1 MEIVDNRVKK
11 SINSTHLITP
21 NFRFV
26 VKKFMKKKF
35 LIFVFSFLI
44 SISAN
49 SCKRTS
55 FEKETNKE
63 VILAS
68 FTVLADIIENVAK
81 DEFVVKSITKPG
93 VEVHGYQPTP
103 SDLIKASKAFVFIDN
118 GFGFELWAEKFV
130 SNLQIKRVTI
140 SNRLEPIF
148 ISEDFYK
155 GKPNPHAWISPKRG
169 MIYVDVIV
177 DSLSELKPSEAESF
191 KNNGQIYKNKIAKID
206 KDFSLFI
213 NNLEKNNRYLVTCEG
228 AFSYLTN
235 DYGLKEA
242 YLWPVNA
249 ESQITPK
256 RMAKTISLVK
266 NKKIPSV
273 FCESTV
279 SNESQM
285 IVVSETGASFGG
297 NLFVD
302 SLSQDNGNANTYL
315 KMLQNNLALIKK
327 GLN

>member
-1 MEIVDNRVKK
+1 
-11 SINSTHLITP
+11 
-21 NFRFV
+21 
-26 VKKFMKKKF
+26 MKKK
-35 LIFVFSFLI
+35 LLLYVFSFLI
-44 SISAN
+44 FLTTN

-130 SNLQIKRVTI
+130 SNLQIRRVTI

-177 DSLSELKPSEAESF
+177 DSLSELKPSEAELF
-191 KNNGQIYKNKIAKID
+191 KKNGQIYKNKIAKID

-256 RMAKTISLVK
+256 RMARTISLVK
-266 NKKIPSV
+266 NKNIPSV

-285 IVVSETGASFGG
+285 VVASETGAKFGG
-297 NLFVD
+297 DLFVD
-302 SLSQDNGNANTYL
+302 SLSQDNKNANTYL
-315 KMLQNNLALIKK
+315 KMLQHNLNLIKK

>member
-1 MEIVDNRVKK
+1 
-11 SINSTHLITP
+11 
-21 NFRFV
+21 
-26 VKKFMKKKF
+26 MKKK
-35 LIFVFSFLI
+35 LLLFVFSFLI
-44 SISAN
+44 FLTAN
-49 SCKRTS
+49 SCKRTA

-130 SNLQIKRVTI
+130 SNLQINRVTI

-177 DSLSELKPSEAESF
+177 DYLSELKPSEAESF

-206 KDFSLFI
+206 EDFSLFI
-213 NNLEKNNRYLVTCEG
+213 NNLDKNNRYLVTCEG

-256 RMAKTISLVK
+256 RMARTISLVK
-266 NKKIPSV
+266 NKNIPSV

-285 IVVSETGASFGG
+285 VVASETGAKFGG
-297 NLFVD
+297 DLFVD
-302 SLSQDNGNANTYL
+302 SLSQDNESANTYL
-315 KMLQNNLALIKK
+315 KMLQHNFTLIKK

>member
-1 MEIVDNRVKK
+1 
-11 SINSTHLITP
+11 
-21 NFRFV
+21 
-26 VKKFMKKKF
+26 MKKYFLFLF
-35 LIFVFSFLI
+35 LIFFICLNTTSCTR
-44 SISAN
+44 N
-49 SCKRTS
+49 SYK
-55 FEKETNKE
+55 KESSKE

-68 FTVLADIIENVAK
+68 FTVLADIIKNVAT
-81 DEFVVKSITKPG
+81 DDFVVKSITKPG
-93 VEVHGYQPTP
+93 IEVHGYQPTP
-103 SDLIKASKAFVFIDN
+103 SDLIKASEAIIFIDN

-130 SNLQIKRVTI
+130 SNLNFKRVTI
-140 SNRLEPIF
+140 SDQLDPIY

-169 MIYVDVIV
+169 MIYVDIIV
-177 DSLSELKPSEAESF
+177 DSLSKLKPSKAESF
-191 KNNGQIYKNKIAKID
+191 ISKGEIYKNKIAKID

-256 RMAKTISLVK
+256 RMARTISLVK
-266 NKKIPSV
+266 NKNIPSV

-285 IVVSETGASFGG
+285 VVASETGANFQGD
-297 NLFVD
+297 LFVD
-302 SLSQDNGNANTYL
+302 SLSQDDESANTYL
-315 KMLQNNLALIKK
+315 KMLQHNLTLIKK

>member
-1 MEIVDNRVKK
+1 
-11 SINSTHLITP
+11 
-21 NFRFV
+21 
-26 VKKFMKKKF
+26 MKKNFLFLFLSF
-35 LIFVFSFLI
+35 LIFL
-44 SISAN
+44 N
-49 SCKRTS
+49 TTSCKRIS
-55 FEKETNKE
+55 YKKEPNKE

-81 DEFVVKSITKPG
+81 DDFIVRSITKPG
-93 VEVHGYQPTP
+93 IEVHGYQPTP
-103 SDLIKASKAFVFIDN
+103 SDLIKASKASVFIDN

-130 SNLQIKRVTI
+130 SNLKVKRVTI
-140 SNRLEPIF
+140 SDRLDPIF

-169 MIYVDVIV
+169 MIYVDIIV
-177 DSLSELKPSEAESF
+177 DSLSELKPSKAESF
-191 KNNGQIYKNKIAKID
+191 KNNGQIYKNKIAQLD

-228 AFSYLTN
+228 AFSYLTY

-256 RMAKTISLVK
+256 RMARTISLVK
-266 NKKIPSV
+266 NKNIPSV

-279 SNESQM
+279 NNESQM
-285 IVVSETGASFGG
+285 IVVSETGANYGG
-297 NLFVD
+297 DLFVD
-302 SLSQDNGNANTYL
+302 SLSKDNGSANTYL
-315 KMLQNNLALIKK
+315 KMLQNNLTLIKK

>member
-1 MEIVDNRVKK
+1 
-11 SINSTHLITP
+11 
-21 NFRFV
+21 
-26 VKKFMKKKF
+26 MKKK
-35 LIFVFSFLI
+35 LLLFVFSFLI
-44 SISAN
+44 FLTAN
-49 SCKRTS
+49 SCKRNA

-177 DSLSELKPSEAESF
+177 DYLSELKPSEAESF

-206 KDFSLFI
+206 EDFSLFI

-256 RMAKTISLVK
+256 RMARTISLVK
-266 NKKIPSV
+266 NKNIPSV

-285 IVVSETGASFGG
+285 VVASETGAKFGG
-297 NLFVD
+297 DLFVD
-302 SLSQDNGNANTYL
+302 SLSQDNESANTYL
-315 KMLQNNLALIKK
+315 KMLQHNLTLIKK

>member
-1 MEIVDNRVKK
+1 
-11 SINSTHLITP
+11 
-21 NFRFV
+21 
-26 VKKFMKKKF
+26 MKKK
-35 LIFVFSFLI
+35 LLLFVFSFLI
-44 SISAN
+44 FLSAN

-63 VILAS
+63 IILAS

-93 VEVHGYQPTP
+93 FEVHGYKPTP

-148 ISEDFYK
+148 ISEDLYK
-155 GKPNPHAWISPKRG
+155 SKPNPHAWISPKRG
-169 MIYVDVIV
+169 MIYVNVLV
-177 DSLSELKPSEAESF
+177 DYLSELKPSEAESF

-206 KDFSLFI
+206 EDFSLFI
-213 NNLEKNNRYLVTCEG
+213 NNLDKNNRYLVTCEG

-256 RMAKTISLVK
+256 RMARTISLVK
-266 NKKIPSV
+266 NKNIPSV

-285 IVVSETGASFGG
+285 VVARATGAKFLGD
-297 NLFVD
+297 LFVD
-302 SLSQDNGNANTYL
+302 SISQDNKSANTYL
-315 KMLQNNLALIKK
+315 KMLQHNLTLIKK

>member
-1 MEIVDNRVKK
+1 
-11 SINSTHLITP
+11 
-21 NFRFV
+21 
-26 VKKFMKKKF
+26 MKKK
-35 LIFVFSFLI
+35 LLLFVFSFLI
-44 SISAN
+44 FLTTN

-177 DSLSELKPSEAESF
+177 DSLSDLKPSEAESF

-256 RMAKTISLVK
+256 RMARTISLVK
-266 NKKIPSV
+266 NKNIPSV

-285 IVVSETGASFGG
+285 VVASETGAKFGG
-297 NLFVD
+297 DLFVD
-302 SLSQDNGNANTYL
+302 SLSQDNKSANTYL
-315 KMLQNNLALIKK
+315 KMLKHNLTLIKK

>member
-1 MEIVDNRVKK
+1 
-11 SINSTHLITP
+11 
-21 NFRFV
+21 
-26 VKKFMKKKF
+26 MKKK
-35 LIFVFSFLI
+35 LLLFVFSFLI
-44 SISAN
+44 FLTTN

-177 DSLSELKPSEAESF
+177 DYLSELKPSEAESF

-206 KDFSLFI
+206 EDFSLFI

-256 RMAKTISLVK
+256 RMARTISLVK
-266 NKKIPSV
+266 NKNIPSV

-285 IVVSETGASFGG
+285 VVASETGAKFGG
-297 NLFVD
+297 DLFVD
-302 SLSQDNGNANTYL
+302 SLSQDNKSANTYL
-315 KMLQNNLALIKK
+315 KMLQHNLTLIKK

>member
-1 MEIVDNRVKK
+1 
-11 SINSTHLITP
+11 
-21 NFRFV
+21 
-26 VKKFMKKKF
+26 MKKK
-35 LIFVFSFLI
+35 LLLFVFSFLI
-44 SISAN
+44 FLTAN

-130 SNLQIKRVTI
+130 SNLQINRVTI

-177 DSLSELKPSEAESF
+177 DYLSELKPSEAESF

-256 RMAKTISLVK
+256 RMARTISLVK
-266 NKKIPSV
+266 NKNIPSV

-285 IVVSETGASFGG
+285 VVARATGAKFGG
-297 NLFVD
+297 DLFVD
-302 SLSQDNGNANTYL
+302 SISQDNKSANTYL
-315 KMLQNNLALIKK
+315 KMLQHNLTLIKK

>member
-1 MEIVDNRVKK
+1 
-11 SINSTHLITP
+11 
-21 NFRFV
+21 
-26 VKKFMKKKF
+26 MKKK
-35 LIFVFSFLI
+35 LLLFVFSFLI
-44 SISAN
+44 FLTAN
-49 SCKRTS
+49 SCKRTA

-177 DSLSELKPSEAESF
+177 DSLSELKPSGAESF

-256 RMAKTISLVK
+256 RMARTISLVK
-266 NKKIPSV
+266 NKNIPSV

-285 IVVSETGASFGG
+285 VVASETGAKFGG
-297 NLFVD
+297 DLFVD
-302 SLSQDNGNANTYL
+302 SLSQDNKSANTYL
-315 KMLQNNLALIKK
+315 KMLQHNLTLIKK

>member
-1 MEIVDNRVKK
+1 
-11 SINSTHLITP
+11 
-21 NFRFV
+21 
-26 VKKFMKKKF
+26 MKKK
-35 LIFVFSFLI
+35 LLLFVFSFLI
-44 SISAN
+44 FLTAN
-49 SCKRTS
+49 SCKRNA

-81 DEFVVKSITKPG
+81 DEFVVKSIIKPG

-130 SNLQIKRVTI
+130 SNLQINRVTI
-140 SNRLEPIF
+140 SNSLEPIF

-155 GKPNPHAWISPKRG
+155 SKPNPHAWISPKRG

-177 DSLSELKPSEAESF
+177 DYLSELKPSEAESF

-206 KDFSLFI
+206 EDFSLFI

-256 RMAKTISLVK
+256 RMARTISLVK
-266 NKKIPSV
+266 NKNIPSV

-285 IVVSETGASFGG
+285 VVARATGAKFGG
-297 NLFVD
+297 DLFVD
-302 SLSQDNGNANTYL
+302 SISQDNKSANTYL
-315 KMLQNNLALIKK
+315 KMLQHNLTLIKK

>member
-1 MEIVDNRVKK
+1 
-11 SINSTHLITP
+11 
-21 NFRFV
+21 
-26 VKKFMKKKF
+26 MKKK
-35 LIFVFSFLI
+35 LLLFVFSFLI
-44 SISAN
+44 FLTAN
-49 SCKRTS
+49 SCKRNA

-81 DEFVVKSITKPG
+81 DEFVVKSIIKPG

-177 DSLSELKPSEAESF
+177 DYLSELKPSEAESF

-206 KDFSLFI
+206 EDFSLFI

-256 RMAKTISLVK
+256 RMARTISLVK
-266 NKKIPSV
+266 NKNIPSV

-285 IVVSETGASFGG
+285 VVASETGAKFGG
-297 NLFVD
+297 DLFVD
-302 SLSQDNGNANTYL
+302 SLSQDNKSANTYL
-315 KMLQNNLALIKK
+315 KMLQHNLTLIKK

>member
-1 MEIVDNRVKK
+1 
-11 SINSTHLITP
+11 
-21 NFRFV
+21 
-26 VKKFMKKKF
+26 MKKK
-35 LIFVFSFLI
+35 LLLFVFSFLI
-44 SISAN
+44 FLTAN
-49 SCKRTS
+49 SCKRNA

-81 DEFVVKSITKPG
+81 DEFVVKSIIKPG

-130 SNLQIKRVTI
+130 SNLQINRVTI

-155 GKPNPHAWISPKRG
+155 SKPNPHAWISPKRG

-206 KDFSLFI
+206 EDFSLFI

-256 RMAKTISLVK
+256 RMARTISLVK
-266 NKKIPSV
+266 NKNIPSV

-285 IVVSETGASFGG
+285 VVARATGAKFGG
-297 NLFVD
+297 DLFVD
-302 SLSQDNGNANTYL
+302 SISQDNKSANTYL
-315 KMLQNNLALIKK
+315 KMLQHNLTLIKK

>member
-1 MEIVDNRVKK
+1 
-11 SINSTHLITP
+11 
-21 NFRFV
+21 
-26 VKKFMKKKF
+26 MKKK
-35 LIFVFSFLI
+35 LLLFVFSFLI
-44 SISAN
+44 FLTTN

-228 AFSYLTN
+228 AFSYLTK

-256 RMAKTISLVK
+256 RMARTISLVK
-266 NKKIPSV
+266 NKNIPSV

-285 IVVSETGASFGG
+285 VVASETGAKFGG
-297 NLFVD
+297 DLFVD
-302 SLSQDNGNANTYL
+302 SLSQDNKSANTYL
-315 KMLQNNLALIKK
+315 KMLQHNLTLIKK

>member
-1 MEIVDNRVKK
+1 
-11 SINSTHLITP
+11 
-21 NFRFV
+21 
-26 VKKFMKKKF
+26 MKKKLVLFVFFF
-35 LIFVFSFLI
+35 LICL
-44 SISAN
+44 SAN

-55 FEKETNKE
+55 FEKETNKKI
-63 VILAS
+63 ILAS

-130 SNLQIKRVTI
+130 SNLKIERVTI
-140 SNRLEPIF
+140 SNRLDPIF

-169 MIYVDVIV
+169 MIYVDIIV
-177 DSLSELKPSEAESF
+177 DSLTELKPSKAESF
-191 KNNGQIYKNKIAKID
+191 KKNGQIYKNKIAKID

-256 RMAKTISLVK
+256 RMARTISLVK
-266 NKKIPSV
+266 NKNIPSV

-285 IVVSETGASFGG
+285 VVASETGANFEGD
-297 NLFVD
+297 LFVD
-302 SLSQDNGNANTYL
+302 SLSEDSESANTYL
-315 KMLQNNLALIKK
+315 KMLQHNLTLIKK

>member
-1 MEIVDNRVKK
+1 
-11 SINSTHLITP
+11 
-21 NFRFV
+21 
-26 VKKFMKKKF
+26 MKKK
-35 LIFVFSFLI
+35 LLLFVFSFLI
-44 SISAN
+44 FLTAN
-49 SCKRTS
+49 SCKRNA

-155 GKPNPHAWISPKRG
+155 DKPNPHAWISPKRG

-256 RMAKTISLVK
+256 RMARTISLVK
-266 NKKIPSV
+266 NKNIPSV

-285 IVVSETGASFGG
+285 VVASETGAKFGG
-297 NLFVD
+297 DLFVD
-302 SLSQDNGNANTYL
+302 SLSQDNKSANTYL
-315 KMLQNNLALIKK
+315 KMLQHNLTLIKK

>member
-1 MEIVDNRVKK
+1 
-11 SINSTHLITP
+11 
-21 NFRFV
+21 
-26 VKKFMKKKF
+26 MKKK
-35 LIFVFSFLI
+35 LLLFVFSFLI
-44 SISAN
+44 FLTAN
-49 SCKRTS
+49 SCKRTA

-130 SNLQIKRVTI
+130 SNLKIKRITI

-256 RMAKTISLVK
+256 RMARTISLVK
-266 NKKIPSV
+266 NKNIPSV

-285 IVVSETGASFGG
+285 VVASETGAKFGG
-297 NLFVD
+297 DLFVD
-302 SLSQDNGNANTYL
+302 SLSQDNKSANTYL
-315 KMLQNNLALIKK
+315 KMLQHNLTLIKK

>member
-1 MEIVDNRVKK
+1 
-11 SINSTHLITP
+11 
-21 NFRFV
+21 
-26 VKKFMKKKF
+26 MKKK
-35 LIFVFSFLI
+35 LLLFVFSFLI
-44 SISAN
+44 FLTTN

-191 KNNGQIYKNKIAKID
+191 KKNGQIYKNKIAKID

-256 RMAKTISLVK
+256 RMARTISLVK
-266 NKKIPSV
+266 NKNIPSV

-285 IVVSETGASFGG
+285 VVASETGAKFGG
-297 NLFVD
+297 DLFVD
-302 SLSQDNGNANTYL
+302 SLSQDNKSANTYL
-315 KMLQNNLALIKK
+315 KMLQHNLTLIKK